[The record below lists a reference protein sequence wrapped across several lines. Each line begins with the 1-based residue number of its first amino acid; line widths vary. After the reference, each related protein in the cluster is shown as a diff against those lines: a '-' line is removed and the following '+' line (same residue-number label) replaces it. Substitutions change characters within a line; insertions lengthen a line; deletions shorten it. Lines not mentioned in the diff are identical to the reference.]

1 MSSNPDKILVTGGCG
16 FIGRAVIHHIQANYP
31 NTGIRVLDNLGQNAS
46 SAHPANSLPKYV
58 PTHLNPPTGTEL
70 VVADVRDPAAVSK
83 AASGC
88 KTIIHFAANTGV
100 GPSVEDPRADMET
113 NVGGTLNVLEAAR
126 AQGVSRVVFASS
138 GAPAGDVDP
147 PIHEDL
153 APRPISPYG
162 ASKLAGEG
170 YCSAY
175 ARTFGIDTVALRF
188 SNVYGPGSANK
199 TSVVAQFLRAA
210 LEGRPCRIFGDG
222 QQTRDFLFI
231 DDLVRAVSLSLSA
244 PVGGEIFQIASGV
257 ETSVQSLVH
266 ALQAELLEY
275 GIDMEVTFEGARV
288 GDARRNYS
296 DISKARTLLDWK
308 PDTSLVMGLR
318 RTVAWFV
325 TERAPTAGEQVRHL
339 RPEGEYQ

>member
-1 MSSNPDKILVTGGCG
+1 MRPNPDKILVTGGCG

-31 NTGIRVLDNLGQNAS
+31 NTWIRVLDNLGQNAS
-46 SAHPANSLPKYV
+46 LAHPANTPPKYV
-58 PTHLNPPTGTEL
+58 PTHLSPPTGTEL

-126 AQGVSRVVFASS
+126 AHGVARVVFASS
-138 GAPAGDVDP
+138 GAPAGDVEP

-175 ARTFGIDTVALRF
+175 SHTFGIDTVGLRF
-188 SNVYGPGSANK
+188 SNVYGPGSSRK
-199 TSVVAQFLRAA
+199 TSVVAQMVRKAMTG
-210 LEGRPCRIFGDG
+210 EVCQIFGDG
-222 QQTRDFLFI
+222 HQTRDFLYI
-231 DDLVRAVSLSLSA
+231 SDLVRAVECA
-244 PVGGEIFQIASGV
+244 MTRPVGGEIFQIASGV
-257 ETSVQSLVH
+257 ETSVLDMV
-266 ALQAELLEY
+266 ELLRGCLAQHGVNLITAHES
-275 GIDMEVTFEGARV
+275 ARL
-288 GDARRNYS
+288 GDATRNYS
-296 DISKARTLLDWK
+296 DVRKAKELLGWQ
-308 PDTSLVMGLR
+308 PTTSLREGLQ
-318 RTVAWFV
+318 RTVAWFLS
-325 TERAPTAGEQVRHL
+325 EQGNLNGSQLH
-339 RPEGEYQ
+339 PEGVWQT